1 MQLARFLKNSCVLG
15 LLTFAILSACQAD
28 SPNLMV
34 TPPGEPT
41 RPTGVDTPLVET
53 TSSPQSTGSGPNES
67 EPTRSAQTS
76 GPAASSAPSILSEQ
90 PVQGG
95 RAALGLVGQPETL
108 NPIIENDSAL
118 RELRPLLFESLLTVD
133 PQTASL
139 QPGLARSWT
148 YAPDGRRV
156 TFELPSNLAWSDGL
170 PLTAADLAE
179 SIGATEH
186 PALLAF
192 SAIDA
197 PDDTTL
203 TLTFAA
209 IDCAAVTTVGLLPLL
224 RSAEITATAPTGS
237 GPFRVENW
245 SEDKQSLALTPN
257 PNYRRS
263 TPYLDELTI
272 RFVRNNEVAIAL
284 SEGQFDLLGPIQL
297 PITNPPAPFSV
308 LTYPAPQVIYL
319 AINFDPENE
328 APVSPEVRQA
338 LRPALDREA
347 ILATALNGDGQLLA
361 GSLLPSH
368 WAAAELSPP
377 AYDPAAARALLA
389 EAGLRDTDG
398 DGWLDQAGERLE
410 LSIRLNGENRLHQD
424 LGWLASSYYRDLGLY
439 VRAEGVPVDSL
450 LDDLFTHDFTLA
462 IFSWPI
468 LPDPDQRLYWRSNEN
483 REGEGL
489 NFGSYNS
496 GLLDDLLDQA
506 VARPGCDPA
515 ARAEVVAGIQQTLA
529 QDSPVDFLLA
539 PNRHVLVGP
548 HLHGVQPGPFA
559 ALMWNSSEWYV
570 QDE

>member
-1 MQLARFLKNSCVLG
+1 M
-15 LLTFAILSACQAD
+15 LSACQAD
-28 SPNLMV
+28 SPNLV
-34 TPPGEPT
+34 VAPSGEPT
-41 RPTGVDTPLVET
+41 RSTGIDTPIVET
-53 TSSPQSTGSGPNES
+53 ASSPQSIGSDTNEPDQARTS
-67 EPTRSAQTS
+67 QPT
-76 GPAASSAPSILSEQ
+76 SSAPSILSEQ

-95 RAALGLVGQPETL
+95 RAAVGLVGQPETL

-139 QPGLARSWT
+139 QPGLARSWA

-156 TFELPSNLAWSDGL
+156 TFELPPNLAWSDGL
-170 PLTAADLAE
+170 PLTAADLAA
-179 SIGATEH
+179 SIRATEH

-192 SAIDA
+192 SDIYA
-197 PDDTTL
+197 PDGETL
-203 TLTFAA
+203 TLTFTT

-224 RSAEITATAPTGS
+224 RSAEITATLPTGS
-237 GPFRVENW
+237 GPFQVENW

-257 PNYRRS
+257 PNYRGPA
-263 TPYLDELTI
+263 PYLDELTI
-272 RFVRNNEVAIAL
+272 RFIRNDEVAIAL
-284 SEGQFDLLGPIQL
+284 SEGQFDLLDPLQL
-297 PITNPPAPFSV
+297 PITNDQLSVDNPPAPFSV

-319 AINFDPENE
+319 AINFDPENQ
-328 APVSPEVRQA
+328 APVAPEVRQA

-347 ILATALNGDGQLLA
+347 ILATALNDDGLLLA
-361 GSLLPSH
+361 GSLLPGH
-368 WAAAELSPP
+368 WAAAAELSPP

-398 DGWLDQAGERLE
+398 DGWLDHAGERLE

-424 LGWLASSYYRDLGLY
+424 IGWLASSYYRDLGLY
-439 VRAEGVPVDSL
+439 VRAEGVPFDSL
-450 LDDLFTHDFTLA
+450 IDDLFTHDFTLA

-468 LPDPDQRLYWRSNEN
+468 LPDPDQRLYWRSDEN
-483 REGEGL
+483 GAGVGL

-496 GLLDDLLDQA
+496 GSLDDLLDQA
-506 VARPGCDPA
+506 VATPGCDPA
-515 ARAEVVAGIQQTLA
+515 ARAGLVAGIQQTLA

-548 HLHGVQPGPFA
+548 RLHGVQPGPFA
-559 ALMWNSSEWYV
+559 ALMWNSSDWYV